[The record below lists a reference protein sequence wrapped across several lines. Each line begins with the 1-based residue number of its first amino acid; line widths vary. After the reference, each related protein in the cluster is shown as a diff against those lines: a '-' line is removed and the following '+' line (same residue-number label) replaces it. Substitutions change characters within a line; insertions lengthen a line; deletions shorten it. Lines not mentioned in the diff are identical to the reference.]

1 MSFRNKNQR
10 SIFIIFFLTVLFSI
24 SSFVQGEDISIDQF
38 PLDFQTLSKQDTPP
52 HNAERDTLKLK
63 SLLEEAL
70 SENPGIKATYQD
82 YEASVQKI
90 DQARSLADPTLKYT
104 YFTENIETRVG
115 PQENILSLSQSFP
128 FYKKR
133 SLKADVASREA
144 EAALE
149 VYEAKKRVIIARIK
163 KLFFELFYYHKA
175 IDITEEEKALLRRL
189 SRIASVKYSTGEG
202 SQQNILQIQV
212 EITKMNEKLLNL
224 EQQKQTIESHINRL
238 LNKPPHHPL
247 ARPENVHESHFPY
260 NLESLHEMAQK
271 NRQEI
276 KAAEAMIRKN
286 ESSLRLSK
294 KEYYPD
300 FTFGLQYIDVGRRYG
315 FIDDNGKDSWNVS
328 MMVHLPIWTKR
339 LNAGVKESLAKI
351 ESSTFKKHD
360 IENQTLFEVKDT
372 YFKLKTAKDILN
384 LYDTTLIPQA
394 EQSFKSAESG
404 YQAGKSDFFNL
415 LDSERVLLASHLAYY
430 RALTDHEQSI
440 ADLERYVGVDL
451 STGY

>member
-1 MSFRNKNQR
+1 MSFRKKHQL
-10 SIFIIFFLTVLFSI
+10 SKLVTFFFAMLFSV
-24 SSFVQGEDISIDQF
+24 SSFVQADDISIDQL
-38 PLDFQTLSKQDTPP
+38 PQDSQILSKQDTPP
-52 HNAERDTLKLK
+52 QNTEIGTLRLK
-63 SLLEEAL
+63 TLIEEAL

-82 YEASVQKI
+82 YEASLQKI
-90 DQARSLADPTLKYT
+90 DQVRSLADPTLKYT
-104 YFTENIETRVG
+104 YFAENIETRIG

-133 SLKADVASREA
+133 SLKAEVASREA

-149 VYEAKKRVIIARIK
+149 AYEAEKRILVARIK

-175 IDITEEEKALLRRL
+175 IDITEEEKTLLRGL

-212 EITKMNEKLLNL
+212 EITKLNERLLTL
-224 EQQKQTIESHINRL
+224 EQQKQTIESHINLL
-238 LNKPPHHPL
+238 LNKPQHHPL
-247 ARPENVHESHFPY
+247 ARPENIHESHFPY
-260 NLESLHEMAQK
+260 NLETLYEMAQK
-271 NRQEI
+271 NRQEL
-276 KAAEAMIRKN
+276 KSAEAMIRKN

-294 KEYYPD
+294 KDYYPD
-300 FTFGLQYIDVGRRYG
+300 FALGLQYIDVGRRYG
-315 FIDDNGKDSWNVS
+315 FIDDNGKDSWSVS

-351 ESSTFKKHD
+351 ESSTFTKHD
-360 IENQTLFEVKDT
+360 LENQTLFEVKDS
-372 YFKLKTAKDILN
+372 YLKVKTAKDILN

-404 YQAGKSDFFNL
+404 YQTGRSDFFNL
-415 LDSERVLLASHLAYY
+415 LDSERVLLGSHLAYY

-451 STGY
+451 GTGY